1 MSRRTSD
8 NLRRVSAWQDIVWR
22 LGALGSSMKYH
33 VFVVAS
39 AGLFMG
45 ALTGAEWLVVSSIV
59 LGGRIAQNWR
69 ESGGAPSSA
78 AP

>member
-22 LGALGSSMKYH
+22 LGALGTSMKYH
-33 VFVVAS
+33 VFIVAS
-39 AGLFMG
+39 TALFAG
-45 ALTGAEWLVVSSIV
+45 AVTGAEWLVVASIV

-78 AP
+78 SP